1 MLIRVLNLTS
11 LKSGS
16 TMSGRVG
23 FMSELSL
30 CLGKQTLR
38 GVIRAP
44 NAIPGFI
51 KYVEVAFR
59 KMIKVVE
66 PFHPNYMLAAFNIFF

>member
-30 CLGKQTLR
+30 CLGKQTFR
-38 GVIRAP
+38 GVIRAR
-44 NAIPGFI
+44 NLSPGFI
-51 KYVEVAFR
+51 KYVAR
-59 KMIKVVE
+59 LLCTKMIEVVE
-66 PFHPNYMLAAFNIFF
+66 PFHSNYMF